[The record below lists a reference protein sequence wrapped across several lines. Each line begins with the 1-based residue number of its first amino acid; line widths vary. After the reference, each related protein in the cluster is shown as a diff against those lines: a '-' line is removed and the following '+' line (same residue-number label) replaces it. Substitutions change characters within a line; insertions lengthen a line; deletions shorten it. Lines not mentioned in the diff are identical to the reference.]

1 MRRRS
6 RLSRGVLIAAGPV
19 VLVAA
24 GIAGYLGFGYTLWAA
39 VAMTLLTL
47 TTVGV
52 RGHALPTS
60 VLVFT
65 AVLAVLGVSVFVVI
79 LGLAAPAIVE
89 GRVSVLSRSRRM
101 RQRVSNLSGHYI
113 VCAYGRVGRAIA
125 RELEAEGAPFVVVD
139 SKPVLEPDLER
150 DGVCYLIGDASDE
163 AVLRQAGI
171 GRARGL
177 ICAVDSDAENVF
189 ITIVARSLHPDLLI
203 VARAAREHS
212 ADRLYRAGATHVVSP
227 YVTSGRRMAS
237 PAIRPHVVEFFD
249 VARTGQ
255 PVLRREELQI
265 TAGSALA
272 GRSLRELPGPAVPLL
287 VRHAD
292 GQLIANPAPELQ
304 LRAGG
309 RARHLREGQRP
320 EPARPR
326 IALPGPPPQHDR
338 RGRNQP
344 EADDERQAPDSLETS
359 VSTTPA

>member
-6 RLSRGVLIAAGPV
+6 RLPRGVLVAAGPV

-24 GIAGYLGFGYTLWAA
+24 GIAGYVGFGYSPGTA

-47 TTVGV
+47 TTVGFAST
-52 RGHALPTS
+52 HLPTS

-65 AVLAVLGVSVFVVI
+65 AGLALLGVSVFVVI
-79 LGLAAPAIVE
+79 LGLAASAIVE

-101 RQRVSNLSGHYI
+101 RQRVSDLTGHYI

-125 RELEAEGAPFVVVD
+125 RELEVEGAPFVVVD
-139 SKPVLEPDLER
+139 QNPGLEPDLER
-150 DGVCYLIGDASDE
+150 DGVCHLIGDASDE

-212 ADRLYRAGATHVVSP
+212 ADRLYRAGATHVVSS

-237 PAIRPHVVEFFD
+237 LAICPHVVEFFD
-249 VARTGQ
+249 VARTAQ
-255 PVLRREELQI
+255 PGLRLEELEI
-265 TAGSALA
+265 TEGSALA
-272 GRSLRELPGPAVPLL
+272 GRSLREIRGPAVPLL
-287 VRHAD
+287 VSHAD
-292 GQLIANPAPELQ
+292 GQLIANPGPELQ
-304 LRAGG
+304 LRVGDVLVVYGKASD
-309 RARHLREGQRP
+309 LNPLDRE
-320 EPARPR
+320 
-326 IALPGPPPQHDR
+326 
-338 RGRNQP
+338 
-344 EADDERQAPDSLETS
+344 
-359 VSTTPA
+359 